1 MDQVGKRISKLR
13 EKKQKTVSEVAKAI
27 GVPASTYREWE
38 YGRSI
43 RAEFYIPLS
52 HVLGVS
58 VYELLTG
65 DRPSRNDILSKLNE
79 AERIILTLKNEIGSW
94 VF

>member
-1 MDQVGKRISKLR
+1 MSQVGKRISKLR
-13 EKKQKTVSEVAKAI
+13 EQKEKSVSEIAKAI

-65 DRPSRNDILSKLNE
+65 NKPDRNGILLKLGE
-79 AERIILTLKNEIGSW
+79 TERIIAALKKEIGAW
-94 VF
+94 VP